1 MSDQALHGEAG
12 STAESV
18 VGSPTA
24 ATPPWPNQVYSWYVV
39 GVLLLA
45 YTLSF
50 IDRMILSLL
59 VAPVRESLGITD
71 TQFSLLVGM
80 AFALFYTIAGLPL
93 AWVADRFSRRN
104 LIVGGIGLW
113 SFMTLSC
120 GVATSY
126 IGLFIGRMGVGV
138 GEATLSPAAFSMLSD
153 YFPKKRLARAIAVY
167 SIGVPLGSGI
177 ALMLGALVIKAILAA
192 PEITLPY
199 IGQVEAWR
207 LTFAF
212 VAFPGILICLL
223 MLTVREPF
231 RRGRMTV
238 EQHAISGSQSFV
250 AHVMTHKLSLGCMF
264 AGMSLISMV
273 MYGAL
278 AWTPAFLSRTYPI
291 NITDAG
297 LLFGAIMAIC
307 GAGGLILGG
316 VVADWMFGRGHTDGH
331 IRTIRLSLLLGG
343 PFLILTPLMP
353 SATWALALLA
363 PGFLFIT
370 MHGVGTVALQVI
382 TPNEYRAR
390 ITALYFFVANL
401 IGLGLGPTVIAL
413 VTDFG
418 FGNDAAL
425 RYSLFTVSG
434 IALPV
439 AGLILTLGM
448 PAYRRSVANIAEVT
462 DSTDYA
468 AGA

>member
-1 MSDQALHGEAG
+1 MEDTALQGQADIPR
-12 STAESV
+12 ESV
-18 VGSPTA
+18 NGIQA
-24 ATPPWPNQVYSWYVV
+24 APAPPWPRPLYSWYVV

-59 VAPVRESLGITD
+59 VTPVRDSLGISD

-80 AFALFYTIAGLPL
+80 AFALFYTLAGLPL
-93 AWVADRFSRRN
+93 AWIADRFNRRN
-104 LIVGGIGLW
+104 LIIGGIGVW

-120 GVATSY
+120 GMAGSY
-126 IGLFIGRMGVGV
+126 TALFAARMGVGV
-138 GEATLSPAAFSMLSD
+138 GEATLSPAAYSMLSD

-177 ALMLGALVIKAILAA
+177 ALVLGALVIKAILAA
-192 PEITLPY
+192 PEITLPF
-199 IGQVEAWR
+199 IGQTDAWR

-212 VAFPGILICLL
+212 VAFPGILVCLL

-231 RRGRMTV
+231 RRGRMSV
-238 EQHAISGSQSFV
+238 QHTSGSGSQTFIS
-250 AHVMTHKLSLGCMF
+250 HVMTHKVSLGCLF

-291 NITDAG
+291 SITDAG
-297 LLFGAIMAIC
+297 IWFGAIMAVC
-307 GAGGLILGG
+307 GAGGLVLGG
-316 VVADWMFGRGHTDGH
+316 SVADWMFARGYEDGH
-331 IRTIRLSLLLGG
+331 IRTIRLSILLGG
-343 PFLILTPLMP
+343 PFLILAPLMP
-353 SATWALALLA
+353 DSVLALALLA
-363 PGFLFIT
+363 PGFLFVT

-401 IGLGLGPTVIAL
+401 VGLGLGPTLIAL
-413 VTDFG
+413 VTDLG
-418 FGNDAAL
+418 FGYDGAL
-425 RYSLFTVSG
+425 RYSLFIVSG

-439 AGLILTLGM
+439 AGLVLTFGM
-448 PAYRRSVANIAEVT
+448 SAYRRSVASISNLTDPAGEVAMT
-462 DSTDYA
+462 
-468 AGA
+468 